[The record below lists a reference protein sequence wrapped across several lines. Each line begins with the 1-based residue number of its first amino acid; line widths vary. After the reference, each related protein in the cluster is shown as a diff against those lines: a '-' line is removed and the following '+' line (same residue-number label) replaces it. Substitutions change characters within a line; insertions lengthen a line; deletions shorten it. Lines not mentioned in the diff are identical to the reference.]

1 MLYFKCREVC
11 KRVEMETTSAQQKMT
26 SAEPKL
32 QVSLNLKAPKPTKS
46 SCKHESNVTFYLE
59 RNYGIDA

>member
-1 MLYFKCREVC
+1 
-11 KRVEMETTSAQQKMT
+11 METTSAQQKMT

-46 SCKHESNVTFYLE
+46 SRKHESNVTFYLE